1 LRFFSCI
8 GGGICYTA
16 RHPGATSFCTT
27 TIVFYSC
34 VQAPYD
40 LRQNVDRTRNFTYH
54 DADESGNYNPE
65 LEARERALEL
75 NKRRAAKRAKKIKE
89 TETAKKEKVKDKGR
103 KKTKARSRPN
113 KPAVSTPL
121 KEPDRTTRYLTAKDL
136 ADIDDGDEDEDEDED
151 ERISLRE
158 ATPEFIMED
167 EAGNR
172 GPVTEIQTSFAHP
185 IDFSLSPTT
194 GGCDF
199 CESPIF
205 GMYGYLEKS
214 VHVIKWDTGL
224 GYTEIGGGHCDKH
237 NPTKMC
243 DACSNDRV
251 HINLCE
257 SHEMQKIYEV
267 DEQTYENALKDLLGA
282 SGTSSE
288 TLDQLQRWCSMCS
301 SPASF
306 GCCTLNEDDEV
317 IGCGLRLCESCAFVL
332 HEQFQGSSS
341 AMAEAFDQ
349 EPKLRK
355 NDGGEDGLR
364 VRADVGLLS
373 ENGLLMKK
381 FLSSIPAAGGESFDL
396 DN

>member
-1 LRFFSCI
+1 
-8 GGGICYTA
+8 
-16 RHPGATSFCTT
+16 
-27 TIVFYSC
+27 
-34 VQAPYD
+34 

-75 NKRRAAKRAKKIKE
+75 NKRRATKRAKKAKE
-89 TETAKKEKVKDKGR
+89 TESAKKEKEKAKDKGR
-103 KKTKARSRPN
+103 KKAKARSRPN

-121 KEPDRTTRYLTAKDL
+121 KKPNGTTRYLTAKDL
-136 ADIDDGDEDEDEDED
+136 EDIDDEDEDEDED
-151 ERISLRE
+151 ERTSLRG
-158 ATPEFIMED
+158 ATPEMIMED

-185 IDFSLSPTT
+185 IHFSLTPSTR
-194 GGCDF
+194 GCDF
-199 CESPIF
+199 CESPLF

-243 DACSNDRV
+243 DACTNRR
-251 HINLCE
+251 IQITLCE
-257 SHEMQKIYEV
+257 SHEMHKIYEV
-267 DEQTYENALKDLLGA
+267 DELTYENALEDLLGA
-282 SGTSSE
+282 SGESSE
-288 TLDQLQRWCSMCS
+288 TLEQLQRWCSMCS

-306 GCCTLNEDDEV
+306 GCCTLYQDDEGR
-317 IGCGLRLCESCAFVL
+317 GCGLRLCESCAFVL
-332 HEQFQGSSS
+332 HENFQGSIP

-355 NDGGEDGLR
+355 TDGGEDGLR

-381 FLSSIPAAGGESFDL
+381 FLSSTFADGGESFDL